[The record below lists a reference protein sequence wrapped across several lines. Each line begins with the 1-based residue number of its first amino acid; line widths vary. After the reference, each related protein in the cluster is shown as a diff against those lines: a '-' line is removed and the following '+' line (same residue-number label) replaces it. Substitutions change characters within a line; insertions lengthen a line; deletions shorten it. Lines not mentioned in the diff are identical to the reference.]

1 MNKKNKANPT
11 AQLALLIA
19 TMVVIEVLSQTIF
32 AAFALPIKPTLTHI
46 PVIIASIVYGPKIG
60 AYLGGFMGIMS
71 IVRNTIVYTVGSY
84 LFSPFEIMSIVRNT
98 IVYTVGSY
106 LFSPFVEGGTWASA
120 VIAIVPRILI
130 GIFPYFI
137 YKLLQNRLGLML
149 SGVLGAFT
157 NTFFVL
163 LGIYFL
169 IPNFYSAGGK
179 TLMATIFTINS
190 VAEMVIA
197 GLLTL
202 SITPMLLRLKK

>member
-1 MNKKNKANPT
+1 MMNKKNKANPT

-84 LFSPFEIMSIVRNT
+84 LFSPF
-98 IVYTVGSY
+98 
-106 LFSPFVEGGTWASA
+106 VEGGTWASA

-137 YKLLQNRLGLML
+137 YKLLQNSLGLML

-163 LGIYFL
+163 LG

>member
-1 MNKKNKANPT
+1 MMNKKNKANPT

-84 LFSPFEIMSIVRNT
+84 LFSPF
-98 IVYTVGSY
+98 
-106 LFSPFVEGGTWASA
+106 VEGGTWASA

-130 GIFPYFI
+130 GI

-202 SITPMLLRLKK
+202 SVTPMLLRLKN

>member
-1 MNKKNKANPT
+1 MMNKKNKANPT

-84 LFSPFEIMSIVRNT
+84 LFSPF
-98 IVYTVGSY
+98 
-106 LFSPFVEGGTWASA
+106 VEGGTWASA

-157 NTFFVL
+157 N
-163 LGIYFL
+163 
-169 IPNFYSAGGK
+169 NFYSAGGK

>member
-1 MNKKNKANPT
+1 MNKKNKANQT

-32 AAFALPIKPTLTHI
+32 AAFVLPIKPTLTHI

-71 IVRNTIVYTVGSY
+71 IVRNTIIYTVS
-84 LFSPFEIMSIVRNT
+84 
-98 IVYTVGSY
+98 SY

-130 GIFPYFI
+130 FPYFV
-137 YKLLQNRLGLML
+137 YKLLQNRLGLIL

-163 LGIYFL
+163 IGIYFL
-169 IPNFYSAGGK
+169 IPNFYTAGGK
-179 TLMATIFTINS
+179 TLMATIFTTNS
-190 VAEMVIA
+190 IAEMIIA

-202 SITPMLLRLKK
+202 SITPVLLRLKK

>member
-1 MNKKNKANPT
+1 MMNKKNKANPT
-11 AQLALLIA
+11 AQLALSIS

-84 LFSPFEIMSIVRNT
+84 LFSPF
-98 IVYTVGSY
+98 
-106 LFSPFVEGGTWASA
+106 VEGGTWASA

-149 SGVLGAFT
+149 FWCFRCFYKYIFRASRY
-157 NTFFVL
+157 L
-163 LGIYFL
+163 L
-169 IPNFYSAGGK
+169 PN
-179 TLMATIFTINS
+179 
-190 VAEMVIA
+190 
-197 GLLTL
+197 
-202 SITPMLLRLKK
+202 P

>member
-1 MNKKNKANPT
+1 M
-11 AQLALLIA
+11 
-19 TMVVIEVLSQTIF
+19 
-32 AAFALPIKPTLTHI
+32 
-46 PVIIASIVYGPKIG
+46 
-60 AYLGGFMGIMS
+60 
-71 IVRNTIVYTVGSY
+71 
-84 LFSPFEIMSIVRNT
+84 
-98 IVYTVGSY
+98 
-106 LFSPFVEGGTWASA
+106 EGGTWASA

-137 YKLLQNRLGLML
+137 YKLLQNSPSLML

>member
-1 MNKKNKANPT
+1 MNKKSKANQT

-32 AAFALPIKPTLTHI
+32 AAFVLPIKPTLTHI

-60 AYLGGFMGIMS
+60 AYLGGFMGLMS
-71 IVRNTIVYTVGSY
+71 IVRNTVIYTVS
-84 LFSPFEIMSIVRNT
+84 
-98 IVYTVGSY
+98 SY

-120 VIAIVPRILI
+120 VIAIVPRVLIL
-130 GIFPYFI
+130 PYFV
-137 YKLLQNRLGLML
+137 YKILQNRLGLTL
-149 SGVLGAFT
+149 SGAIGAFT

-169 IPNFYSAGGK
+169 IPNFYSQGGK
-179 TLMATIFTINS
+179 TLMATIFTTNS
-190 VAEMVIA
+190 IAEMVIA
-197 GLLTL
+197 GLLTV

>member
-1 MNKKNKANPT
+1 MCSSD
-11 AQLALLIA
+11 LIA

-32 AAFALPIKPTLTHI
+32 AAFALPIKLTLTHI

-60 AYLGGFMGIMS
+60 AYLGGFMG
-71 IVRNTIVYTVGSY
+71 
-84 LFSPFEIMSIVRNT
+84 IMSIVRNT

>member
-84 LFSPFEIMSIVRNT
+84 LFSPF
-98 IVYTVGSY
+98 
-106 LFSPFVEGGTWASA
+106 VEGGTWASA
-120 VIAIVPRILI
+120 VIAIVPRPLLEQSLTRMAVCMLGSTPLLI
-130 GIFPYFI
+130 CSIPASLSTTI
-137 YKLLQNRLGLML
+137 YG
-149 SGVLGAFT
+149 
-157 NTFFVL
+157 
-163 LGIYFL
+163 
-169 IPNFYSAGGK
+169 
-179 TLMATIFTINS
+179 
-190 VAEMVIA
+190 
-197 GLLTL
+197 
-202 SITPMLLRLKK
+202 

>member
-1 MNKKNKANPT
+1 
-11 AQLALLIA
+11 
-19 TMVVIEVLSQTIF
+19 
-32 AAFALPIKPTLTHI
+32 
-46 PVIIASIVYGPKIG
+46 
-60 AYLGGFMGIMS
+60 MGI
-71 IVRNTIVYTVGSY
+71 
-84 LFSPFEIMSIVRNT
+84 
-98 IVYTVGSY
+98 
-106 LFSPFVEGGTWASA
+106 
-120 VIAIVPRILI
+120 IAIVPRILI

-137 YKLLQNRLGLML
+137 YKLLQNRLGLTL

-197 GLLTL
+197 GLLKL
-202 SITPMLLRLKK
+202 SVTPMLLRLKN

>member
-1 MNKKNKANPT
+1 MNKKSKANQT

-32 AAFALPIKPTLTHI
+32 AAFVLPIKPTLTHI

-60 AYLGGFMGIMS
+60 AYLGGFMGFFNDTATTEI
-71 IVRNTIVYTVGSY
+71 YTVS
-84 LFSPFEIMSIVRNT
+84 
-98 IVYTVGSY
+98 SY

-120 VIAIVPRILI
+120 VIAIVPRVLI
-130 GIFPYFI
+130 GILPYFV
-137 YKLLQNRLGLML
+137 YKILQNRLGLTL
-149 SGVLGAFT
+149 SGAIGAFT

-169 IPNFYSAGGK
+169 IPNFYSQGGK
-179 TLMATIFTINS
+179 TLMATIFTTNS
-190 VAEMVIA
+190 IAEMVIA
-197 GLLTL
+197 GLLTV